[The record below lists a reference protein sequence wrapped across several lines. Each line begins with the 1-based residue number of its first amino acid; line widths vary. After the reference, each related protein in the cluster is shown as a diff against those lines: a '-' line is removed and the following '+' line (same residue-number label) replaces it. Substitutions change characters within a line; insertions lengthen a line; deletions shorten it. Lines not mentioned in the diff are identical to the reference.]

1 MSLFKPRPTTSAAAT
16 SKTDNPYLNARREW
30 NERYGDYIVRER
42 AWRSIALF
50 SLAIAAIAAGGLV
63 WVAGQTKIVPYVVEV
78 NRLGDAVAVR
88 PADHAARPDDR
99 IIRAQLA
106 RWIEEVRSVYLD
118 AAAEHNAIRDAYA
131 MINQHGMA
139 YGFLNDAMRTPEN
152 NPFERASTQSVAV
165 DVQSVLPLS
174 ADTWRVEW
182 LETTRDRGGHE
193 LNHALWAATITIT
206 VHAPTDEMSIRANP
220 TGIYVN
226 SLNWSKRVQGSP

>member
-1 MSLFKPRPTTSAAAT
+1 MSLFKSGSDREPVA
-16 SKTDNPYLNARREW
+16 SKTENPYLNARREW

-42 AWRSIALF
+42 AWRSVALF

-78 NRLGDAVAVR
+78 NHLGDAVAVR
-88 PADHAARPDDR
+88 AADHAERPDDR

-106 RWIEEVRSVYLD
+106 RWVEEVRSVYLD

-131 MINQHGMA
+131 MINSHGMA
-139 YGFLNDAMRTPEN
+139 YGFLNDTMRIPEN
-152 NPFERASTQSVAV
+152 NPFERATTQSVAV

-193 LNHALWAATITIT
+193 LSHALWAATISIT
-206 VHAPTDEMSIRANP
+206 VRAPTDEPSIRVNP

>member
-1 MSLFKPRPTTSAAAT
+1 MSLFKSNANRAAT
-16 SKTDNPYLNARREW
+16 APKTDNPYLNARREW

-42 AWRSIALF
+42 AWRSVALF
-50 SLAIAAIAAGGLV
+50 SLGIAAIAAGGLV

-131 MINQHGMA
+131 MINSHGMA
-139 YGFLNDAMRTPEN
+139 YGFLNDTMRAPEN
-152 NPFERASTQSVAV
+152 NPFERAATQSVAV

-193 LNHALWAATITIT
+193 LKSALWAATISIT
-206 VHAPTDEMSIRANP
+206 VHAPIDEQSIRTNP

-226 SLNWSKRVQGSP
+226 SLNWSKRVQDPK